1 MSGAPPRWKTAVVV
15 WLAIY
20 PALTLVLAL
29 IGSAVQPWPLPLRT
43 LVTTAVLVPLMVYV
57 LIPTIQRLLAPW
69 YRARKDLTNDLRLQ
83 LGFLGTTGFEPV
95 TSGA

>member
-1 MSGAPPRWKTAVVV
+1 MV

-29 IGSAVQPWPLPLRT
+29 IGPTVQPWPLPLRT
-43 LVTTAVLVPLMVYV
+43 LATTALLVPLMVYV

-69 YRARKDLTNDLRLQ
+69 YRIRERPDD
-83 LGFLGTTGFEPV
+83 
-95 TSGA
+95 